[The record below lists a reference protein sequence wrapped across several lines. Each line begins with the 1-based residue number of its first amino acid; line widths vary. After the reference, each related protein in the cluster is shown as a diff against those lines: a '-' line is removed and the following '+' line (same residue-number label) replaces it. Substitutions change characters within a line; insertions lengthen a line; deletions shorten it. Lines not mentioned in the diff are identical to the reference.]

1 MVTKKTV
8 KKPAVKR
15 VAKGKVRL
23 NSTTHD
29 MAATPKELLLA
40 EELEEAQNKFEMAVV
55 GLRMAKASMELMS
68 KKYKELFKAYEQA
81 IKHIHKL
88 EKKAK

>member
-1 MVTKKTV
+1 
-8 KKPAVKR
+8 
-15 VAKGKVRL
+15 
-23 NSTTHD
+23 